1 MKEKNKKKN
10 IVVIILASVLVVV
23 LAYGGYWLYKVKTSK
38 TITVSGTSEV
48 QITNQI
54 ASYSVTVE
62 KHDKDKS
69 KAVEASTTGSQAIVD
84 VAKGLGIESKDI
96 LTQSLNVYQREDPY
110 YENGITKYKPA
121 DWYASYTVDI
131 TLRDLTK
138 SSGLT
143 AALVEIENSTMWGP
157 NLRVDDQTIDEA
169 EILSRAVEDARE
181 KAEKLALSSGKKLG
195 EVISIVETGSYDGYP
210 ILKSMENGLGG
221 AGGSGF
227 SVEPGSTT
235 VSKSV
240 TVTFRLK

>member
-1 MKEKNKKKN
+1 MKENNKKKN
-10 IVVIILASVLVVV
+10 IVVIILSVLLVIT
-23 LAYGGYWLYKVKTSK
+23 LIIGGYWFYKMKTSK
-38 TITVSGTSEV
+38 TITVSGTAEV

-54 ASYSVTVE
+54 SSYSVTVE

-69 KAVEASTTGSQAIVD
+69 KAVEAATLGSQTVVD
-84 VAKGLGIESKDI
+84 AAKSFGIEPKDI

-110 YENGITKYKPA
+110 YENGVTKYKSG

-138 SSGLT
+138 SDELT
-143 AALVEIENSTMWGP
+143 AALVKIENSTMWGP
-157 NLRVDDQTIDEA
+157 NLRVDDQAIDEA
-169 EILSRAVEDARE
+169 EILSKAIEDAKD
-181 KAEKLALSSGKKLG
+181 KAEKLAIGSGKKLG
-195 EVISIVETGSYDGYP
+195 EVISIVETGSYNSYP
-210 ILKSMENGLGG
+210 MLKTMDSAGG